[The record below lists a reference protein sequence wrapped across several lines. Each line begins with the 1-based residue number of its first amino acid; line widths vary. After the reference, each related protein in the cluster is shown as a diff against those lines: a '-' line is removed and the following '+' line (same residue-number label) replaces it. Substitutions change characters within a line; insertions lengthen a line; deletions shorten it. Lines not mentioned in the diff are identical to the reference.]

1 MPPLENEFWLDCL
14 ECLDYAFQPIV
25 NIHTG
30 MCYGYEA
37 QLRNTEAAGIES
49 IGAFFDRAFEAGV
62 LHQVD
67 RKLRTLAITKLSDI
81 LANSQT
87 KLFFNLDNR
96 LLGARDYRTG
106 FTLDLLLEK
115 KLSPECLC
123 MEVSEKH
130 RWNDPISTMDIL
142 NTYRCQGFKIAV
154 DDFGAGFSGLQMIY
168 YLEPDFIK
176 IDRFFIQDL
185 CNDPKKRMFVTQIVN
200 ISHLLG
206 SIVIA
211 EGVETENEYF
221 ACLAIGCD
229 LIQGYLVQKPRMD
242 TDMLQ
247 REYEHVR
254 ILGKQ
259 NLRASSSHEQEL
271 ICSQIELIEPIL
283 LTDSVSDVFDRF
295 RTGRQKTLFPV
306 VNARNEPLGVIRE
319 NSIKEY
325 AYSKYGRDLLQNPRF
340 SKNILQFVTRFPIAD
355 IHISVEKILEIYSQ
369 NENIEGILMV
379 DSMQYQGFLS
389 APSLLKALNEKNLVI
404 ARDQN
409 PLSRLPGNTLI
420 NEYVS
425 RALQQIDKQ
434 YILVWFD
441 FDHFKPYNDTYG
453 FRNGDRLILRFS
465 ELMKSV
471 IHSGNRF
478 IGHIGGDD
486 FFMGAFQEKSDDL
499 LPVIHHL
506 LTTFRKDAESFYDA
520 QAILQGA
527 ITAKG
532 RDGLTRQYPL
542 ISVSAVVL
550 DLPATRS
557 RSSSPEDLSRLMGQL
572 KSRAKASPDKRC
584 VYRLPDDYQGDFKNG
599 LGLSHA

>member
-1 MPPLENEFWLDCL
+1 MPPLDNSFWINCL
-14 ECLDYAFQPIV
+14 KHLDYAFQPIV

-30 MCYGYEA
+30 ICYGYEA
-37 QLRNTEAAGIES
+37 LLRNTEAAGFES
-49 IGAFFDRAFEAGV
+49 IGAFFDCAFEAGV

-67 RKLRTLAITKLSDI
+67 LQLRTLAIDKLSTI
-81 LANSQT
+81 LEKNHS

-106 FTLDLLLEK
+106 FTHDLLLEK
-115 KLSPECLC
+115 NLSPECLC
-123 MEVSEKH
+123 MEISEKH
-130 RWNDPISTMDIL
+130 RWNDPVSTMEIL
-142 NTYRCQGFKIAV
+142 NTYRIQGFKIAV

-211 EGVETENEYF
+211 EGVETEQEYF
-221 ACLAIGCD
+221 TCLAIGCD
-229 LIQGYLVQKPRMD
+229 LVQGYLIQKPQTD
-242 TDMLQ
+242 TSVLQ
-247 REYEHVR
+247 REFDHIR
-254 ILGKQ
+254 DLARQ
-259 NLRASSSHEQEL
+259 NLRGSASNDREL
-271 ICSQIELIEPIL
+271 ICSLMEMIEPIL
-283 LTDSVSDVFDRF
+283 LSHSVADVFDRF
-295 RTGRQKTLFPV
+295 RTGMQRNFFPV
-306 VNARNEPLGVIRE
+306 VNARNEPLGAIRE
-319 NSIKEY
+319 SSIKEY

-340 SKNILQFVTRFPIAD
+340 SKNIQQFVTRFPIAD
-355 IHISVEKILEIYSQ
+355 IHVRVEKILEIYSQ
-369 NENIEGILMV
+369 NETIEGILIV

-389 APSLLKALNEKNLVI
+389 ASSLLKALNEKNLAI

-425 RALQQIDKQ
+425 RALQQIDEQ

-441 FDHFKPYNDTYG
+441 FDHFKPYNDIYG

-471 IHSGNRF
+471 VYSENRF

-486 FFMGAFQEKSDDL
+486 FFMGAIREQTADL

-506 LTTFRKDAESFYDA
+506 LTTFRKDAESFYDSE
-520 QAILQGA
+520 AISRGF
-527 ITAKG
+527 ITSKG
-532 RDGLTRQYPL
+532 RDGVIRDYPL

-550 DLPATRS
+550 DLPGTRS
-557 RSSSPEDLSRLMGQL
+557 RSCTPEVLSRLMGRL
-572 KSRAKASPDKRC
+572 KSQAKASPEKRC
-584 VYRLPDDYQGDFKNG
+584 VYQLPDEFEGV
-599 LGLSHA
+599 S